1 MKREGKIEVRQPS
14 CQCADLMALS
24 GELKDRTE
32 GERDELIK
40 SNGPEAGD
48 NKADETFSER
58 ERTLIMMALSISP
71 SIALANG
78 GV

>member
-1 MKREGKIEVRQPS
+1 MP
-14 CQCADLMALS
+14 LS

-40 SNGPEAGD
+40 SNGPEASD

-58 ERTLIMMALSISP
+58 ERGHSL
-71 SIALANG
+71 
-78 GV
+78 